1 MSKRRKSSVKGKKL
15 NPRALQGAVQR
26 LLKRMPSKMLN
37 PKQVIAKLKVNN
49 SQSEVVKALE
59 ALVQIG
65 KAKPFPNFKYQYK
78 REFKNRKVGSGSKTI
93 RGIVDMTR
101 TGSAYIVSDEVEG
114 DIHVSAKYLKTAMN
128 GDLVEISTWRP
139 RGRRKLEG
147 EVTKVIERATTHLIG
162 KVFIR
167 PKYAVVTV
175 QMYYPMDIIV
185 ELEDLKEARQGDQV
199 VVKITDWS
207 RDHLRGVVATV
218 MSGKNQSDLD
228 MKTILV
234 NNGFNLEF
242 PEEVLAE
249 SEALSKKIT
258 QAEIAKR
265 RDMRKVTTFT
275 IDPET
280 AKDFDDA
287 LSIEYLDNGHF
298 EIGIHIADVS
308 HYVAEN
314 TALDKE
320 ARLRSTSVYL
330 VDRVLPMLPEELSN
344 GLCSLRPHEEKL
356 TFSAIFTFDKS
367 DKIIKR
373 WFGKT
378 ITYSDRRFTYEE
390 AQEIIEKG
398 KGDFFKELMVMNK
411 LAHKLRKKRF
421 KHGAINFE
429 SDEVKFKLDENG
441 VPIGVFVKD
450 RKDAHLLVEDFMLL
464 ANREVATYI
473 YEKGKKLN
481 NEIPFV
487 YRIHDEP
494 DPDRVAE
501 LALYAKELGFEM
513 DISTPMNI
521 AKSYN
526 RLIEASK
533 KDVHLKMLQPLAI
546 RTMSKAVYSTQN
558 IGHYGL
564 GFDNYTHFT
573 SPIRRYSDVL
583 VHRGLFKN
591 IGEDIFRAD
600 HKVLEETCKH
610 ISKMERRAMDAER
623 ESVKYKQVE
632 YLENHIGDVFPG
644 VISGFN
650 DRGFFVQLTE
660 NFCEGRVSFQGMTE
674 PFDTSHRFYITGLKS
689 GRQLK
694 MGDDVLVKIK
704 DTDLAK
710 RRIEMELMD
719 ERLV

>member
-1 MSKRRKSSVKGKKL
+1 M
-15 NPRALQGAVQR
+15 NPRALQGAIQR
-26 LLKRMPSKMLN
+26 LMKRMPTKTLN
-37 PKQVIAKLKVNN
+37 PKQIIGKLKVNN
-49 SQSEVVKALE
+49 TQTEVIAALE
-59 ALVQIG
+59 VLVKIG
-65 KAKPFPNFKYQYK
+65 KIRSYPNFKYQFK
-78 REFKNRKVGSGSKTI
+78 REFGGRKVGQATKVIT
-93 RGIVDMTR
+93 GIVDMTR
-101 TGSAYIVSDEVEG
+101 TGSAYIISDDVEG
-114 DIHVSAKYLKTAMN
+114 DVHVAAKYLQSAMN
-128 GDLVEISTWRP
+128 GDLVEIATWRP

-147 EVTKVIERATTHLIG
+147 EVKRVIERATTHLIG
-162 KVFIR
+162 KLVLR
-167 PKYAVVTV
+167 PKYAIVMVE
-175 QMYYPMDIIV
+175 MYQPLQIIV
-185 ELEDLKEARQGDQV
+185 ELEDTNDGQNGDQV
-199 VVKITDWS
+199 VVKVTDWS
-207 RDHLRGVVATV
+207 RDNLRGIVTTV
-218 MSGKNQSDLD
+218 LSGKNQSDLD

-234 NNGFNLEF
+234 NNGFNLDF
-242 PEEVLAE
+242 PKEVLAE

-258 QAEIAKR
+258 KEEITRR

-298 EIGIHIADVS
+298 EIGIHIADVG
-308 HYVAEN
+308 HYVAED

-330 VDRVLPMLPEELSN
+330 VDRVLPMLPEALSN
-344 GLCSLRPHEEKL
+344 ELCSLRPYEEKL

-367 DKIIKR
+367 DKIVDR

-398 KGDFFKELMVMNK
+398 AGDFASELIVMNK
-411 LAHKLRKKRF
+411 LAKKLRKARF
-421 KHGAINFE
+421 NHGAINFE
-429 SDEVKFKLDENG
+429 SDEVKFKLDEHG

-464 ANREVATYI
+464 ANREVASYI
-473 YEKGKKLN
+473 YNKGKKLK

-513 DISTPMNI
+513 DVSTPMNV

-526 RLIEASK
+526 RLVEASQ

-591 IGEDIFRAD
+591 LGDKIYRTDPKA
-600 HKVLEETCKH
+600 LEETCKH

-632 YLENHIGDVFPG
+632 YLEKHIGEIFPG
-644 VISGFN
+644 IISGFN
-650 DRGFFVQLTE
+650 ERGFFVQLTD
-660 NFCEGRVSFQGMTE
+660 NFCEGRVSFKGMTE
-674 PFDTSHRFYITGLKS
+674 SFDTSHRFYITGMKS
-689 GRQLK
+689 GLQLK
-694 MGDDVLVKIK
+694 MGDDVDVRIK
-704 DTDLAK
+704 GTDLAK
-710 RRIEMELMD
+710 RQIEMELVY
-719 ERLV
+719 EV

>member
-1 MSKRRKSSVKGKKL
+1 MSKKRKTTIKGKKL
-15 NPRALQGAVQR
+15 NPRALKTAVYK
-26 LLKRMPSKMLN
+26 LLKRSQRKMLN
-37 PKQVIAKLKVNN
+37 PKQIIGKLKINN
-49 SQSEVVKALE
+49 TQPEVIKALE
-59 ALVQIG
+59 GLVKEG
-65 KAKPFPNFKYQYK
+65 KARPFPNFKYQYK
-78 REFKNRKVGSGSKTI
+78 RSFVDRKVGRDSKVI

-101 TGSAYIVSDEVEG
+101 TGSAYIISD
-114 DIHVSAKYLKTAMN
+114 DIEEDVHVSAKYLKTAMN
-128 GDLVEISTWRP
+128 GDLVEITTWRP

-147 EVTKVIERATTHLIG
+147 EVRKIIERATTHLIG
-162 KVFIR
+162 RLYMR
-167 PKYAVVTV
+167 PKYGVVLIEGYQPMEITV
-175 QMYYPMDIIV
+175 
-185 ELEDLKEARQGDQV
+185 EKEDLKEAQHGDQV

-207 RDHLRGVVATV
+207 HGQLKGKVTTV

-242 PEEVLAE
+242 PEEVIAE
-249 SEALSKKIT
+249 SEALSTEIT
-258 QAEIAKR
+258 KQEIAKR

-287 LSIEYLDNGHF
+287 ISIEYLDDGNY
-298 EIGIHIADVS
+298 EIGVHIADVG
-308 HYVAEN
+308 HYVGEN

-330 VDRVLPMLPEELSN
+330 VDRVLPMLPEMLSN
-344 GLCSLRPHEEKL
+344 ELCSLRPHEEKL
-356 TFSAIFTFDKS
+356 TFSAIFTFNKS
-367 DKIIKR
+367 DKLIDR

-378 ITYSDRRFTYEE
+378 VIYSDRRFTYEE

-398 KGDFFKELMVMNK
+398 EGDFAAELRVMNR

-421 KHGAINFE
+421 KYGAINFE

-473 YEKGKKLN
+473 YNKGKQLQ
-481 NEIPFV
+481 NEVPFV

-513 DISTPMNI
+513 DISTPFKI

-526 RLIEASK
+526 RLVDASQ
-533 KDVHLKMLQPLAI
+533 KDPHLKILQPLAI
-546 RTMSKAVYSTQN
+546 RTMAKAVYSTKN

-573 SPIRRYSDVL
+573 SPIRRYADVL
-583 VHRGLFKN
+583 VHRILFKN
-591 IGEDIFRAD
+591 LDNHVYRAD
-600 HKVLEETCKH
+600 HVALEETCKH

-632 YLENHIGDVFPG
+632 YLENHIGEVFDG
-644 VISGFN
+644 VVSGFN
-650 DRGFFVQLTE
+650 ERGFFVQLVD
-660 NFCEGRVSFQGMTE
+660 NFCEGRVSFRNMSE
-674 PFDTSHRFYITGLKS
+674 SFDTSSRFYITGMRS
-689 GRQLK
+689 GRQLR
-694 MGDDVLVKIK
+694 MGDDVRVKIV
-704 DTDLAK
+704 DTNLAK
-710 RRIEMELMD
+710 RQIEMA
-719 ERLV
+719 LVDD

>member
-1 MSKRRKSSVKGKKL
+1 MSKKRKTTIKGKKL
-15 NPRALQGAVQR
+15 NPRALKTAVYK
-26 LLKRMPSKMLN
+26 LLKRSQRKMLN
-37 PKQVIAKLKVNN
+37 PKQIIGKLKINN
-49 SQSEVVKALE
+49 TQPEVIKALE
-59 ALVQIG
+59 GLVKEG
-65 KAKPFPNFKYQYK
+65 KARPFPNFKYQYK
-78 REFKNRKVGSGSKTI
+78 RSFVDRKVGRDSKVI

-101 TGSAYIVSDEVEG
+101 TGSAYIISD
-114 DIHVSAKYLKTAMN
+114 DIEEDVHVSAKYLKTAMN
-128 GDLVEISTWRP
+128 GDLVEITTWRP

-147 EVTKVIERATTHLIG
+147 EVRKIIERATTHLIG
-162 KVFIR
+162 RLYMR
-167 PKYAVVTV
+167 PKYGVVLIEGYQPMEITV
-175 QMYYPMDIIV
+175 
-185 ELEDLKEARQGDQV
+185 EKEDLKEAQHGDQV

-207 RDHLRGVVATV
+207 HGQLKGKVTTV

-242 PEEVLAE
+242 PEEVIAE
-249 SEALSKKIT
+249 SEALSTEIT
-258 QAEIAKR
+258 KQEIAKR

-287 LSIEYLDNGHF
+287 ISIEYLDNGNY
-298 EIGIHIADVS
+298 EIGVHIADVG
-308 HYVAEN
+308 HYVGEN

-330 VDRVLPMLPEELSN
+330 VDRVLPMLPEMLSN
-344 GLCSLRPHEEKL
+344 ELCSLRPEEEKL
-356 TFSAIFTFDKS
+356 TFSAIFTFNKS
-367 DKIIKR
+367 DKLIDR

-378 ITYSDRRFTYEE
+378 VIYSDRRFTYEE

-398 KGDFFKELMVMNK
+398 EGDFAAELRVMNR

-421 KHGAINFE
+421 KYGAINFE

-473 YEKGKKLN
+473 YNKGKQLQ
-481 NEIPFV
+481 NEVPFV

-513 DISTPMNI
+513 DISTPFKI

-526 RLIEASK
+526 RLVDASQ
-533 KDVHLKMLQPLAI
+533 KDPHLKILQPLAI
-546 RTMSKAVYSTQN
+546 RTMAKAVYSTKN

-573 SPIRRYSDVL
+573 SPIRRYADVL
-583 VHRGLFKN
+583 VHRILFKN
-591 IGEDIFRAD
+591 LDNHVYRAD
-600 HKVLEETCKH
+600 HVALEETCKH

-632 YLENHIGDVFPG
+632 YLENHIGEVFDG

-650 DRGFFVQLTE
+650 ERGFFVQLVD
-660 NFCEGRVSFQGMTE
+660 NFCEGRVSFRNMSE
-674 PFDTSHRFYITGLKS
+674 SFDTSSRFYITGMRS
-689 GRQLK
+689 GRQLR
-694 MGDDVLVKIK
+694 MGDDVRVKIV
-704 DTDLAK
+704 DTNLAK
-710 RRIEMELMD
+710 RQIEMA
-719 ERLV
+719 LVDD

>member
-1 MSKRRKSSVKGKKL
+1 MSKKRKTTIKGKKL
-15 NPRALQGAVQR
+15 NPRALKTAVYK
-26 LLKRMPSKMLN
+26 LLKRSQRKMLN
-37 PKQVIAKLKVNN
+37 PKQIIGKLKINN
-49 SQSEVVKALE
+49 TQPEVIKALE
-59 ALVQIG
+59 GLVKEG
-65 KAKPFPNFKYQYK
+65 KARPFPNFKYQYK
-78 REFKNRKVGSGSKTI
+78 RSFVDRKVGRDSKVI

-101 TGSAYIVSDEVEG
+101 TGSAYIISD
-114 DIHVSAKYLKTAMN
+114 DIEEDVHVSAKYLKTAMN
-128 GDLVEISTWRP
+128 GDLVEITTWRP

-147 EVTKVIERATTHLIG
+147 EVRKIIERATTHLIG
-162 KVFIR
+162 RLYMR
-167 PKYAVVTV
+167 PKYGVVLIEGYQPMEITV
-175 QMYYPMDIIV
+175 
-185 ELEDLKEARQGDQV
+185 EKEDLKEAQHGDQV

-207 RDHLRGVVATV
+207 HGQLKGKVTTV

-242 PEEVLAE
+242 PEEVIAE
-249 SEALSKKIT
+249 SEALSTEIT
-258 QAEIAKR
+258 KQEIAKR

-287 LSIEYLDNGHF
+287 ISIEYLDNGNY
-298 EIGIHIADVS
+298 EIGVHIADVG
-308 HYVAEN
+308 HYVGEN

-330 VDRVLPMLPEELSN
+330 VDRVLPMLPEMLSN
-344 GLCSLRPHEEKL
+344 ELCSLRPEEEKL
-356 TFSAIFTFDKS
+356 TFSAIFTFNKS
-367 DKIIKR
+367 DKLIDR

-378 ITYSDRRFTYEE
+378 VIYSDRRFTYEE

-398 KGDFFKELMVMNK
+398 EGDFAAELKVMNR

-421 KHGAINFE
+421 KYGAINFE

-473 YEKGKKLN
+473 YNKGKQLQ
-481 NEIPFV
+481 NEVPFV

-513 DISTPMNI
+513 DISTPFKI

-526 RLIEASK
+526 RLVDASQ
-533 KDVHLKMLQPLAI
+533 KDPHLKILQPLAI
-546 RTMSKAVYSTQN
+546 RTMAKAVYSTKN

-573 SPIRRYSDVL
+573 SPIRRYADVL
-583 VHRGLFKN
+583 VHRILFKN
-591 IGEDIFRAD
+591 LDNHVYRAD
-600 HKVLEETCKH
+600 HVALEETCKH

-632 YLENHIGDVFPG
+632 YLENHIGEVFDG

-650 DRGFFVQLTE
+650 ERGFFVQLVD
-660 NFCEGRVSFQGMTE
+660 NFCEGRVSFRNMSE
-674 PFDTSHRFYITGLKS
+674 SFDTSSRFYITGMRS
-689 GRQLK
+689 GRQLR
-694 MGDDVLVKIK
+694 MGDDVRVKIV
-704 DTDLAK
+704 DTNLAK
-710 RRIEMELMD
+710 RQIEMA
-719 ERLV
+719 LVDD